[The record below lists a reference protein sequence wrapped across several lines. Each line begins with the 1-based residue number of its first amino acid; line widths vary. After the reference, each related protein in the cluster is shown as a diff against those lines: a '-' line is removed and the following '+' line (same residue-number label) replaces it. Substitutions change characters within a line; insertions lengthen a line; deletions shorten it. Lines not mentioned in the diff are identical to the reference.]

1 MSIFKDRIHVEVTQ
15 QDIDTGTRRSVY
27 SCPIALSL
35 KRQLNTSAVIVRKVS
50 ILVIDKYYV
59 PPLEA
64 VEFMGRFDNKLSV
77 EPFSFDMEDGYE

>member
-1 MSIFKDRIHVEVTQ
+1 MSTFKDRIHVEVTQ
-15 QDIDTGTRRSVY
+15 QDIATGIRGSVC

-35 KRQLNTSAVIVRKVS
+35 KRQLNTSTVIVREVS
-50 ILVIDKYYV
+50 ILVIDKYYA

-64 VEFMGRFDNKLSV
+64 AEFMGRFDNKLSV